1 MREAG
6 FYALLLPTELLGWS
20 GWVSLPFPAN
30 AGLMKGSLMLCLP
43 VRKYFWFIQGKEKK
57 KSLYR
62 CDLKKKALR
71 QIELDELK
79 IFFTGYLWVN
89 LLPTSF
95 Q

>member
-57 KSLYR
+57 K
-62 CDLKKKALR
+62 KKFI
-71 QIELDELK
+71 Q
-79 IFFTGYLWVN
+79 V
-89 LLPTSF
+89 
-95 Q
+95 